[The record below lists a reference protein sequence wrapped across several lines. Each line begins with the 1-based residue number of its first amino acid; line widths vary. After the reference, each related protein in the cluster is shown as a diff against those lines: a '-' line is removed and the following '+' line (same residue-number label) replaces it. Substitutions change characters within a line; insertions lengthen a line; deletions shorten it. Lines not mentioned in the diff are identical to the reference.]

1 MFFSVCTFAT
11 SCYGR
16 HVILSEYERKD
27 SPFIWIQYGEDY
39 GNRQFLKTDIRKT
52 DPDKKRKIKAE
63 LHRIEA
69 QLLPIAGN
77 VDLNQNGRD
86 GWRWVA
92 PYLTTRYANKQR
104 TRQVYLAQWRSLRL
118 FLEEVE
124 MENPGML
131 TREMVFEYPAWRT
144 SQVKQ
149 KSRRNPKVNTAI
161 GELKLLGL
169 IMDEA
174 MRRHLAREN
183 PARNL
188 DLHPELGELKPE
200 LTDAQIA
207 LILRELPKEGKHA
220 HWMQKSF
227 EMALNTGMRRDCET
241 RLHRSQVRLESDDIV
256 IEKPKGGR
264 KREFAI
270 PIYDSIRS
278 LIDEFID
285 SGRPYFWTA
294 PAGTLTGL
302 TWSKFMDRIGL
313 RALGITFH
321 STRVTFITRGMR
333 AGIPESVMMKMVNH
347 GDKDVSRIYQ
357 RWTSED
363 VRRYADRAAALYVS
377 DARSRNH
384 RKTPSRRSPAAKNAR
399 TAAPLRKQ
407 NQSRQRAR
415 RA

>member
-1 MFFSVCTFAT
+1 M
-11 SCYGR
+11 
-16 HVILSEYERKD
+16 ILSEYERKD
-27 SPFIWIQYGEDY
+27 SPFVYIQYGEDY

-77 VDLNQNGRD
+77 VDLAHNGRD

-92 PYLTTRYANKQR
+92 PYLTTRYANKLR

-118 FLEEVE
+118 FLDENEVDG
-124 MENPGML
+124 PSVL
-131 TREMVFEYPAWRT
+131 TREIVFEYPAWRT
-144 SQVKQ
+144 TQVKQ
-149 KSRRNPKVNTAI
+149 KSRRSPRINTAI

-174 MRRHLAREN
+174 ITRHLAREN
-183 PARNL
+183 PAR
-188 DLHPELGELKPE
+188 DLKIESEPGALKPE

-207 LILRELPKEGKHA
+207 LILRELRKEGKHA
-220 HWMQKSF
+220 DWMQKSF
-227 EMALNTGMRRDCET
+227 ELALNTGMRRDCET
-241 RLHRSQVRLESDDIV
+241 RLHRSQIRLESDDIV

-270 PIYDSIRS
+270 PIYDSIRL

-302 TWSKFMDRIGL
+302 VWSKFMDRIGL

-377 DARSRNH
+377 DGQSRN
-384 RKTPSRRSPAAKNAR
+384 
-399 TAAPLRKQ
+399 LRKRLSHRSQEAIAARNGAPRRRQ
-407 NQSRQRAR
+407 NQLRQPAR